1 MMAIERIGPGLTAQT
16 GMIGPMSTVSLGVW
30 LLDEAFNVWIIAGTI
45 LVVSGVFWVT
55 RAARV

>member
-1 MMAIERIGPGLTAQT
+1 MMAIERIGPDLTAQM
-16 GMIGPMSTVSLGVW
+16 GMIGPMSTVSWGVL
-30 LLDEAFNVWIIAGTI
+30 LLDEPFNGWIIAGTI